1 MIDTIYFFASKKD
14 LCIIFAAVEQEY
26 DIKYCATQADKEACK
41 SEMPKMEFD
50 TINEIADDCHAA
62 HLIQPFYLITP
73 KNQAM
78 VRYRQALKDR
88 DDIEGYRVIYPEN
101 KNSVML
107 KGMQKHMDL
116 TFDYYVHIARTLET
130 EFSGMLFKKIV
141 REVKR
146 NCVKIKYSTPIYIGK
161 DMYESKEKF
170 VFSGER
176 CGTFTINRADEVKE
190 WYRSPKVRAFTDRS
204 FTEQLSFLQDVFYGN
219 ALQNYHGEAKNFSED
234 FQIYAAAF
242 SQPWRIK
249 DLSLLKE
256 VFRLFDD
263 SVKVPSP
270 PGTSTAM
277 EYLCDASIY
286 AAAAQ
291 KPDGIR
297 ILLEHLHDIPEKGY
311 HCGSEAIVRT
321 LLKKKY
327 FQRLKDSLTETTED
341 TKILVKNILEGI
353 TDKRTED
360 SRRELIDMLKQGMSA
375 QHYVNIT

>member
-1 MIDTIYFFASKKD
+1 MINTIYFFASKKD
-14 LCIIFAAVEQEY
+14 LCNIFTAVEQEY
-26 DIKYCATQADKEACK
+26 DIKYCVTQADKEACK

-88 DDIEGYRVIYPEN
+88 DDIERYRVIYPEN

-107 KGMQKHMDL
+107 KGMRKHMDL
-116 TFDYYVHIARTLET
+116 TFDYYVHIARNLET
-130 EFSGMLFKKIV
+130 EFSGILFKKIV

-190 WYRSPKVRAFTDRS
+190 WYRSPKVRAFADRS

-219 ALQNYHGEAKNFSED
+219 ALQNYHEEAKNFSED
-234 FQIYAAAF
+234 FQIYAVAF

-277 EYLCDASIY
+277 EYLCEASIY
-286 AAAAQ
+286 VAAAQ

-297 ILLEHLHDIPEKGY
+297 VLLEHLHNIPEKGY

-327 FQRLKDSLTETTED
+327 FERLKGSLTDTTKD

>member
-26 DIKYCATQADKEACK
+26 DIKYCVTQADKEACK

-88 DDIEGYRVIYPEN
+88 DDIERYRVIYPEN

-107 KGMQKHMDL
+107 KGMRKHEDL
-116 TFDYYVHIARTLET
+116 TFDYYVHIARNLET

-146 NCVKIKYSTPIYIGK
+146 NCVKIKYSAPIYIGK
-161 DMYESKEKF
+161 DMYESKEKL

-190 WYRSPKVRAFTDRS
+190 WYRSPKVRAFADQS
-204 FTEQLSFLQDVFYGN
+204 FTEQLSFLQDIFYGN

-277 EYLCDASIY
+277 EYLCEASIY
-286 AAAAQ
+286 VAAAQ

-327 FQRLKDSLTETTED
+327 FQRLKDSLTDTTED

-360 SRRELIDMLKQGMSA
+360 SRRELIDMLKQDMSA
-375 QHYVNIT
+375 